1 MEVIDNEFSRQY
13 QAKLNGEH
21 AFIDYAIQERKIFL
35 TKTLLPQSATEAL
48 VDEFFKGAVDM
59 IADKKYKVVP
69 VCPVAISFF
78 KRNKQYKEVL
88 SAGIRI

>member
-35 TKTLLPQSATEAL
+35 TKTLLPQSAPRHL
-48 VDEFFKGAVDM
+48 SMNFL
-59 IADKKYKVVP
+59 
-69 VCPVAISFF
+69 
-78 KRNKQYKEVL
+78 KEQL
-88 SAGIRI
+88 I